1 MCYYLIV
8 FQGGLGPRGDKGFPG
23 LAGQQVTTM
32 YILGLLIAA
41 VLHGQT
47 LATLAIRDGL
57 RMLSTAS
64 D

>member
-1 MCYYLIV
+1 MCYCFIV

-23 LAGQQVTTM
+23 LAGQQVTTV
-32 YILGLLIAA
+32 YILGILIAA

-47 LATLAIRDGL
+47 LAL